1 MSSMDPLPPALP
13 PTQKPTRSS
22 SHGPPPGRGPA
33 WPPSRPGLPSPE
45 AAPLPAP
52 CLDAPP
58 GRAQRP
64 GNVRKIVGRFEH
76 RAGGGR
82 APSPP
87 LENGAWP
94 PPGTEL
100 GESVPGRRGGAPH
113 PGAPGR
119 LPPTLPLRLP
129 SAPAWHGA
137 GLGAGP
143 RGGGA
148 RLGRLRL
155 HRRGGPPLPAPP
167 GGHPRPPV
175 PLVPPQA
182 PCPAPR
188 GRQRGSH
195 QLPPTAQLT
204 GGPALAKPP
213 RWAKGGAPEAA
224 RPPPAVPPKTP
235 AKPLRG
241 TQGTGLGSWQPERG
255 DSCPPSAAPCQAPPV
270 PAKPCP
276 PPRLPSPPT
285 NPQSLPKR
293 APQPRPLPSLPRP
306 PSPCQTCSL
315 PPPPTQPPPPPA
327 KLCPPPPA
335 PPQKEHAPAPGDEPR
350 QGDSDGHSPE
360 PEPPRD
366 RCCPSPKGP
375 GWGLPLQDE
384 PLYQTY
390 RQAVIRKEIQRQTLP
405 HSASPSSWDEAPAPP
420 PGPPGAPRST
430 LWQDLPAV
438 RESGLLW
445 HISPQERKMQESLFE
460 VLTSEASYQRS
471 LRLLAQHFV
480 GSRELGETL
489 GPRERQA
496 LFSSVLRVK
505 EISARFLAALQGRV
519 AESLQIRD
527 VSDVVAAHA
536 RRDFPAY
543 VDYVRNQPYQ
553 EKEYSALMERNGPFG
568 AALGRLQEHPLCQ
581 GLPLLSFL
589 LLPFQRI
596 TRLKMLLENR
606 LLPERRLPQSPAW
619 LHGEQLQSITQG
631 LRDNRWQRWDVLHP
645 VDGTSC
651 TQLIMQL
658 EEDDCSKEQIPDP
671 KWGYSRI
678 WEQLEREPGIPK
690 TPVPDQTRVFTIGFP
705 IGGSR
710 RTGLELSP
718 REQEDRERQR
728 EPEKE
733 LQKQQQHELAV
744 GERRGLGDPLG
755 AEFFEGVNKHVDKGD
770 PADIVDLN
778 FQKAFDRIPHQ
789 RLLSKS
795 GQGNSVSKQPH
806 CFTGAS
812 GLLGGHPLSLGGVP
826 EQEQNRESA
835 SGARPRAAEGEQRV
849 GLGRMSTILEGGPGK
864 PFVCM
869 KCRLLELMEEK
880 IRGLEM
886 QVESLVEFRKGF
898 EQMMEQRHE
907 VSEGK
912 SSALQ
917 MEAGLRNSEARKVVT
932 GSK

>member
-100 GESVPGRRGGAPH
+100 GRCPDAVGEPPIPEPPAACPPRCPCGCHRHRPGMVLAWVPAPEGEEPGSDGSASTDEGGPLFRRLLEVTPAPQSRWSPLKPPAPPPEDGSVVLTSYRPRPSS
-113 PGAPGR
+113 PGARRWPSPPG
-119 LPPTLPLRLP
+119 
-129 SAPAWHGA
+129 
-137 GLGAGP
+137 GP
-143 RGGGA
+143 RGG
-148 RLGRLRL
+148 RP
-155 HRRGGPPLPAPP
+155 RRPGPPRPCPPRPRRSPCAGHRAQGSAPGSQSGGTAAPHPLPPAKPLQSLPNPAPHPACPAPP
-167 GGHPRPPV
+167 RTPNRCQSAPPN
-175 PLVPPQA
+175 PA
-182 PCPAPR
+182 PCPACP
-188 GRQRGSH
+188 
-195 QLPPTAQLT
+195 
-204 GGPALAKPP
+204 GPQVPARHVPY
-213 RWAKGGAPEAA
+213 R
-224 RPPPAVPPKTP
+224 RPP
-235 AKPLRG
+235 
-241 TQGTGLGSWQPERG
+241 
-255 DSCPPSAAPCQAPPV
+255 
-270 PAKPCP
+270 
-276 PPRLPSPPT
+276 
-285 NPQSLPKR
+285 
-293 APQPRPLPSLPRP
+293 PSLPRP
-306 PSPCQTCSL
+306 PPSSAPRR
-315 PPPPTQPPPPPA
+315 PPPRRRSTPRRQGTNPA
-327 KLCPPPPA
+327 K
-335 PPQKEHAPAPGDEPR
+335 
-350 QGDSDGHSPE
+350 GDSDGHSPE

-596 TRLKMLLENR
+596 TRLKMLLE
-606 LLPERRLPQSPAW
+606 
-619 LHGEQLQSITQG
+619 
-631 LRDNRWQRWDVLHP
+631 
-645 VDGTSC
+645 
-651 TQLIMQL
+651 
-658 EEDDCSKEQIPDP
+658 
-671 KWGYSRI
+671 
-678 WEQLEREPGIPK
+678 
-690 TPVPDQTRVFTIGFP
+690 
-705 IGGSR
+705 
-710 RTGLELSP
+710 
-718 REQEDRERQR
+718 
-728 EPEKE
+728 
-733 LQKQQQHELAV
+733 
-744 GERRGLGDPLG
+744 
-755 AEFFEGVNKHVDKGD
+755 
-770 PADIVDLN
+770 
-778 FQKAFDRIPHQ
+778 
-789 RLLSKS
+789 
-795 GQGNSVSKQPH
+795 
-806 CFTGAS
+806 
-812 GLLGGHPLSLGGVP
+812 
-826 EQEQNRESA
+826 
-835 SGARPRAAEGEQRV
+835 EQRGPV
-849 GLGRMSTILEGGPGK
+849 GAHRLREGMSDL
-864 PFVCM
+864 
-869 KCRLLELMEEK
+869 
-880 IRGLEM
+880 
-886 QVESLVEFRKGF
+886 
-898 EQMMEQRHE
+898 
-907 VSEGK
+907 
-912 SSALQ
+912 
-917 MEAGLRNSEARKVVT
+917 
-932 GSK
+932 

>member
-1 MSSMDPLPPALP
+1 MRWGSCCQSGGAAGSVPGREPGLQSCSPRPRSPGPHIPAPPPIPGRSHGGGGASPERRQRPPAAARRRVRDKGRLSP
-13 PTQKPTRSS
+13 DPRA
-22 SHGPPPGRGPA
+22 GPSGPGPGPERPGSYIPGGGTVRPGSYIPGRDRAPRILRPREGPCA
-33 WPPSRPGLPSPE
+33 PDPAPQGGTVRPGSCAPGWDRAPRILLPREGPC
-45 AAPLPAP
+45 APDPAP
-52 CLDAPP
+52 QGGTVRPGSCAPGGTVRPGSCAQGGTVRPGSCSP
-58 GRAQRP
+58 GRDRAPRILRP
-64 GNVRKIVGRFEH
+64 GGD
-76 RAGGGR
+76 R
-82 APSPP
+82 APRILRPREGP
-87 LENGAWP
+87 CAPDPAPQGGPCAPDPAPRGGPCAREGDRR
-94 PPGTEL
+94 
-100 GESVPGRRGGAPH
+100 SVPGRRGGAPH

-596 TRLKMLLENR
+596 TRLKMLLEVGTPGVR
-606 LLPERRLPQSPAW
+606 L
-619 LHGEQLQSITQG
+619 
-631 LRDNRWQRWDVLHP
+631 
-645 VDGTSC
+645 
-651 TQLIMQL
+651 
-658 EEDDCSKEQIPDP
+658 
-671 KWGYSRI
+671 
-678 WEQLEREPGIPK
+678 
-690 TPVPDQTRVFTIGFP
+690 
-705 IGGSR
+705 
-710 RTGLELSP
+710 
-718 REQEDRERQR
+718 
-728 EPEKE
+728 
-733 LQKQQQHELAV
+733 
-744 GERRGLGDPLG
+744 
-755 AEFFEGVNKHVDKGD
+755 
-770 PADIVDLN
+770 
-778 FQKAFDRIPHQ
+778 
-789 RLLSKS
+789 
-795 GQGNSVSKQPH
+795 
-806 CFTGAS
+806 
-812 GLLGGHPLSLGGVP
+812 
-826 EQEQNRESA
+826 
-835 SGARPRAAEGEQRV
+835 
-849 GLGRMSTILEGGPGK
+849 
-864 PFVCM
+864 
-869 KCRLLELMEEK
+869 
-880 IRGLEM
+880 
-886 QVESLVEFRKGF
+886 
-898 EQMMEQRHE
+898 
-907 VSEGK
+907 
-912 SSALQ
+912 
-917 MEAGLRNSEARKVVT
+917 
-932 GSK
+932 

>member
-13 PTQKPTRSS
+13 PTQKPTRIIK
-22 SHGPPPGRGPA
+22 PR
-33 WPPSRPGLPSPE
+33 PPSRSRPCLAPQQDLGLPSPE

-87 LENGAWP
+87 LENGARP

-100 GESVPGRRGGAPH
+100 GRCPDAGGEPPIPEP
-113 PGAPGR
+113 PGACPPRCPCGCHRHRPGMVLAWVPAPEGEEPGSDGSASTDEEGPLFRR
-119 LPPTLPLRLP
+119 LLEVTPAPQSRWSPLKP
-129 SAPAWHGA
+129 
-137 GLGAGP
+137 
-143 RGGGA
+143 
-148 RLGRLRL
+148 
-155 HRRGGPPLPAPP
+155 PAPP
-167 GGHPRPPV
+167 PED
-175 PLVPPQA
+175 
-182 PCPAPR
+182 
-188 GRQRGSH
+188 GSVV
-195 QLPPTAQLT
+195 LTSYRPTAQLN

-213 RWAKGGAPEAA
+213 RRAKGGAPEAA

-255 DSCPPSAAPCQAPPV
+255 DSCPPSSAPSQAPPV

-276 PPRLPSPPT
+276 PPPP
-285 NPQSLPKR
+285 
-293 APQPRPLPSLPRP
+293 AQPPHKPPIAAKARP
-306 PSPCQTCSL
+306 PSPPPAQPAPGPQVPAKTCSL

-335 PPQKEHAPAPGDEPR
+335 SQPPPPLQKEHAPAPGDEPR

-366 RCCPSPKGP
+366 RCCPSLKGP

-405 HSASPSSWDEAPAPP
+405 HSASPSSWDDAPAPPPAPP
-420 PGPPGAPRST
+420 PGPPRRPPAAPSGRTCRPCGRAASSGTSAPRS
-430 LWQDLPAV
+430 A
-438 RESGLLW
+438 RC
-445 HISPQERKMQESLFE
+445 RSLFE

-471 LRLLAQHFV
+471 LRLLAEHFV

-489 GPRERQA
+489 APRERQA

-505 EISARFLAALQGRV
+505 EISARFLAALEGRV

-596 TRLKMLLENR
+596 TRLKMLLENILHRAEEGSERERNALDALACVSQIIEECNSEVGRMRQTEELIEIAGRIDFDQLKAVPIVSQSRRLEKQGGLAEVLPRGSLFGTKPRTVPIYLFLFSDLLLLTRRKRSDMHRWMEAFPQHGTPPSLPQEIIYEDWDCPQVQCVEPYVARQADELSLEPADVVNVLRKTSEGWCQGQRLADGRKGWFPASHVQEITNEHVRRRNLRERHR
-606 LLPERRLPQSPAW
+606 LLQAAR
-619 LHGEQLQSITQG
+619 QLQ
-631 LRDNRWQRWDVLHP
+631 V
-645 VDGTSC
+645 
-651 TQLIMQL
+651 
-658 EEDDCSKEQIPDP
+658 
-671 KWGYSRI
+671 SR
-678 WEQLEREPGIPK
+678 LAAAK
-690 TPVPDQTRVFTIGFP
+690 A
-705 IGGSR
+705 GS
-710 RTGLELSP
+710 T
-718 REQEDRERQR
+718 
-728 EPEKE
+728 
-733 LQKQQQHELAV
+733 
-744 GERRGLGDPLG
+744 
-755 AEFFEGVNKHVDKGD
+755 
-770 PADIVDLN
+770 
-778 FQKAFDRIPHQ
+778 
-789 RLLSKS
+789 
-795 GQGNSVSKQPH
+795 
-806 CFTGAS
+806 
-812 GLLGGHPLSLGGVP
+812 
-826 EQEQNRESA
+826 
-835 SGARPRAAEGEQRV
+835 
-849 GLGRMSTILEGGPGK
+849 
-864 PFVCM
+864 
-869 KCRLLELMEEK
+869 
-880 IRGLEM
+880 
-886 QVESLVEFRKGF
+886 
-898 EQMMEQRHE
+898 
-907 VSEGK
+907 
-912 SSALQ
+912 
-917 MEAGLRNSEARKVVT
+917 
-932 GSK
+932 

>member
-13 PTQKPTRSS
+13 PTQKPTRIIK
-22 SHGPPPGRGPA
+22 PR
-33 WPPSRPGLPSPE
+33 PPSRSRPCLAPQQDLGLPSPE

-87 LENGAWP
+87 LENGARP

-100 GESVPGRRGGAPH
+100 GRCPDAGGEPPIPEP
-113 PGAPGR
+113 PGACPPRCPCGCHRHRPGMVLAWVPAPEGEEPGSDGSASTDEEGPLFRR
-119 LPPTLPLRLP
+119 LLEVTPAPQSRWSPLKP
-129 SAPAWHGA
+129 
-137 GLGAGP
+137 
-143 RGGGA
+143 
-148 RLGRLRL
+148 
-155 HRRGGPPLPAPP
+155 PAPP
-167 GGHPRPPV
+167 PED
-175 PLVPPQA
+175 
-182 PCPAPR
+182 
-188 GRQRGSH
+188 GSVV
-195 QLPPTAQLT
+195 LTSYRPTAQLN

-213 RWAKGGAPEAA
+213 RRAKGGAPEAA

-255 DSCPPSAAPCQAPPV
+255 DSCPPSSAPSQAPPV

-276 PPRLPSPPT
+276 PPPP
-285 NPQSLPKR
+285 
-293 APQPRPLPSLPRP
+293 AQPPHKPPIAAKARP
-306 PSPCQTCSL
+306 PSPPPAQPAPGPQVPAKTCSL

-335 PPQKEHAPAPGDEPR
+335 SQPPPPLQKEHAPAPGDEPR

-366 RCCPSPKGP
+366 RCCPSLKGP

-405 HSASPSSWDEAPAPP
+405 HSASPSSWDDAPAPPPAPP
-420 PGPPGAPRST
+420 PGPPRRPRST

-438 RESGLLW
+438 RESGLLR

-471 LRLLAQHFV
+471 LRLLAEHFV

-489 GPRERQA
+489 APRERQA

-505 EISARFLAALQGRV
+505 EISARFLAALEGRV

-596 TRLKMLLENR
+596 TRLKMLLENILHRAEEGSERERNALDALACVSQIIEECNSEVGRMRQTEELIEIAGRIDFDQLKAVPIVSQSRRLEKQGGLAEVLPRGSLFGTKPRTVPIYLFLFSDLLLLTRRKSTGRFVVRDYGHRSLVSVQGVGQPPPAPGLGQAFYLTLLENHRGQACERLCRAPSQSDMHRWMEAFPQHGTPPSLPQEIIYEDWDCPQVQCVEPYVARQADELSLEPADVVNVLRKTSEGWCQGQRLADGRKGWFPASHVQEITNEHVRRRNLRERHR
-606 LLPERRLPQSPAW
+606 LLQAAR
-619 LHGEQLQSITQG
+619 QLQ
-631 LRDNRWQRWDVLHP
+631 V
-645 VDGTSC
+645 
-651 TQLIMQL
+651 
-658 EEDDCSKEQIPDP
+658 
-671 KWGYSRI
+671 SR
-678 WEQLEREPGIPK
+678 LAAAK
-690 TPVPDQTRVFTIGFP
+690 A
-705 IGGSR
+705 GS
-710 RTGLELSP
+710 T
-718 REQEDRERQR
+718 
-728 EPEKE
+728 
-733 LQKQQQHELAV
+733 
-744 GERRGLGDPLG
+744 
-755 AEFFEGVNKHVDKGD
+755 
-770 PADIVDLN
+770 
-778 FQKAFDRIPHQ
+778 
-789 RLLSKS
+789 
-795 GQGNSVSKQPH
+795 
-806 CFTGAS
+806 
-812 GLLGGHPLSLGGVP
+812 
-826 EQEQNRESA
+826 
-835 SGARPRAAEGEQRV
+835 
-849 GLGRMSTILEGGPGK
+849 
-864 PFVCM
+864 
-869 KCRLLELMEEK
+869 
-880 IRGLEM
+880 
-886 QVESLVEFRKGF
+886 
-898 EQMMEQRHE
+898 
-907 VSEGK
+907 
-912 SSALQ
+912 
-917 MEAGLRNSEARKVVT
+917 
-932 GSK
+932 